1 MERIFSKQGYSH
13 IADKIVKNLSL
24 QDLSQLSK
32 ASKSLA
38 SSTARIWFQKFINKF
53 QLEPKLEE
61 LYTNLM
67 SYSESDIQQC
77 LGYIMRIRVE
87 HGIDLKVQPFDYL
100 GQTNCPLALSL
111 IFNRLPLAQLISNKF
126 STEVEDFSL
135 AIKLGILGDFS
146 ADFLELLLN
155 QWKEIKPSANR
166 NAMLMFATE
175 NGKGDVAKFQKLL
188 DFGLVPLTEI
198 ESNHKSH
205 YFTAMD
211 IAVEKGYMGI
221 VKALIPFYK
230 DLDKLMTHAITIEN
244 EELIEILFE
253 HSKVPS
259 SSEMNLVFDKSW
271 KRRWSFYAA
280 MKRKD
285 KAFQKLIILEV
296 ESILPPKLEE
306 QYQYLSEFMQKG
318 SLFFIKELVQSFLK
332 ILKLYVIFV

>member
-38 SSTARIWFQKFINKF
+38 SSTARLWFRIFINKF

-61 LYTNLM
+61 LYTSLM

-87 HGIDLKVQPFDYL
+87 HGIDLKIQPFDYL
-100 GQTNCPLALSL
+100 CLTNCPLALS
-111 IFNRLPLAQLISNKF
+111 IFFNQLPLAQLISTKF
-126 STEVEDFSL
+126 STKVEDFSL
-135 AIKLGILGDFS
+135 AIKLVILGDFS
-146 ADFLELLLN
+146 VDFLEFLLN

-166 NAMLMFATE
+166 NAMLMFAAE
-175 NGKGDVAKFQKLL
+175 NGNGNVAKFQKLL
-188 DFGLVPLTEI
+188 DFGLVPSTEI
-198 ESNHKSH
+198 ESNNKTH

-211 IAVEKGYMGI
+211 IAIEKGYMDI
-221 VKALIPFYK
+221 VKALLPFYK
-230 DLDKLMTHAITIEN
+230 DLEKLMTHAITIEN

-253 HSKVPS
+253 HIKVPS

-271 KRRWSFYAA
+271 KCHWSFYAA
-280 MKRKD
+280 MNGKD

-296 ESILPPKLEE
+296 ENILPPKREE
-306 QYQYLSEFMQKG
+306 QFLYLSEFIQKG
-318 SLFFIKELVQSFLK
+318 SLFFIKRLVLSVLK
-332 ILKLYVIFV
+332 TSSL